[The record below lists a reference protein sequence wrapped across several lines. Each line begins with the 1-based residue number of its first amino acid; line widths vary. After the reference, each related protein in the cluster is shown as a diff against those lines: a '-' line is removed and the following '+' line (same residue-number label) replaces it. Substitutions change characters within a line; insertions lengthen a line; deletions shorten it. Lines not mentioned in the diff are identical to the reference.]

1 MTRDIPAL
9 LNARDSLKK
18 ATRHFFEKRGYLE
31 VDTPVVTRC
40 PGTEV
45 YLHYFETSWT
55 DHGGQV
61 HQKFLRSS
69 PELHMK
75 RLMAEGVGRAFQIA
89 PCFRNRGEMSEW
101 HNPEFAMLEWY
112 QMGLSYDGL
121 IQETEIYLRETAES
135 LAALTGVRPAD
146 VLPDKFEIIGVFDA
160 FKSMVG
166 VDLIDGDPDLAKKAI
181 AAGVYSVQPNDDF
194 ETAYFK
200 SLIEKIEPVIMS
212 MKGCVLMD
220 YPPSQAALSV
230 VHEGRAS
237 RFEYYL
243 GRVEICNGFFELTGE
258 EENRARVGD
267 AMRERSK
274 HGFPPVP
281 EDNDFYRAMGQFIG
295 PCSGNA
301 LGFDRW
307 LALLRGADS
316 LDGAIAFRGV

>member
-9 LNARDSLKK
+9 LRARDSLKK
-18 ATRHFFEKRGYLE
+18 ASRAFFERQGYLE
-31 VDTPVVTRC
+31 VDTPVVTHC

-45 YLHYFETSWT
+45 YLHYFDTSWT
-55 DHGGQV
+55 DHGGLT

-75 RLMAEGVGRAFQIA
+75 RLMAEGLRKSFQLA
-89 PCFRNRGEMSEW
+89 PCFRNRGEFSEW
-101 HNPEFAMLEWY
+101 HNPEFTMLEWY
-112 QMGLSYDGL
+112 QMGLSYRGL
-121 IQETEIYLRETAES
+121 IHETEVYLRETAETM
-135 LAALTGVRPAD
+135 AILTGVRPEA
-146 VLPDKFEIIGVFDA
+146 VLPGKFEIIGVFDA

-166 VDLIDGDPDLAKKAI
+166 VDLVDGDPDLAKKVI
-181 AAGVYSVQPNDDF
+181 AAGVYSVQPGDDF

-200 SLIEKIEPVIMS
+200 SLIEKIEPVIAGL
-212 MKGCVLMD
+212 KGCVLMD
-220 YPPSQAALSV
+220 YPPSQAALAV
-230 VHEGRAS
+230 VEGGQAS

-258 EENRARVGD
+258 SENRARVGE
-267 AMRERSK
+267 AFMERAK
-274 HGFPPVP
+274 MGFPPVP
-281 EDNDFYRAMGQFIG
+281 EDEDFYKAMGRFSG

-316 LDGAIAFRGV
+316 LDGSIAFRGV